1 MMAQGGGNKRLKYR
15 VPLRLGSRADPPF
28 GRVFEL
34 GNGGSNKRRWM
45 VAALSLA
52 VYVGVVSLALLAPR
66 EEPPSPRPREVPIT
80 ALMAPPEP
88 PPPQP
93 PPVEPEPEKRPAP
106 SQKATPPAAAQTA
119 KALTRADTAPGPVD
133 LSDFDLVVGQA
144 DSYAGGVSAAAGT
157 SPTAVNTLSARPAGR
172 AERTRP
178 SEARPAAPTR
188 GDWSCAWPEDEQQS
202 DRREARVAISVTVT
216 PSGRPQDVVV
226 IGNPSTGFAEAA
238 RQCALRESFA
248 PALDAQGHRVQSQ
261 TPPFVV
267 HFVR

>member
-1 MMAQGGGNKRLKYR
+1 MMAQGGSSKRLKYR
-15 VPLRLGSRADPPF
+15 VTLRLGSRAEPPF
-28 GRVFEL
+28 ERVFEL

-45 VAALSLA
+45 VAALTLV

-66 EEPPSPRPREVPIT
+66 EEPPLPRQREVPIT
-80 ALMAPPEP
+80 ALMAPTEP
-88 PPPQP
+88 PPTP
-93 PPVEPEPEKRPAP
+93 PPLKPEPEKRPAP

-157 SPTAVNTLSARPAGR
+157 SPTAVSTLSARPVGR
-172 AERTRP
+172 AEHARP

-188 GDWSCAWPEDEQQS
+188 GDWSCAWPEDEQQG
-202 DRREARVAISVTVT
+202 DRREARVAISVMVT

-238 RQCALRESFA
+238 RQCALRETFA